1 MHSGGRVD
9 DEDFCFRADI
19 VILGVLLA
27 SGTALAAGLAT
38 QGPDVISDTPSG
50 DVLRGLGG
58 NDSISGLGGRD
69 VLSGDAGGDVIFG
82 GRGADTIY
90 GDNEVASGS
99 DVISGGG
106 GDDFMDGGRGADN
119 VSGGAGD
126 DFVIVD
132 GGAEK
137 DVVSCRPGFDR
148 YYVRLGDRGARV
160 SPDCEMESPV
170 ATP

>member
-99 DVISGGG
+99 DVISGG
-106 GDDFMDGGRGADN
+106 
-119 VSGGAGD
+119 AGD

-148 YYVRLGDRGARV
+148 YYVRLGDRGERV